1 MQFKEVQIMV
11 EICSRMGVEHVIL
24 SPGSRSAPLTVGF
37 ARHLE
42 IMTHV
47 IPDERSAGY
56 IGMGIAQNTGKPVVL
71 VCTSGTAAVNYAPAI
86 VEAYYQHIPLI
97 VMTAD
102 RPSEWIDQG
111 DGQTIHQENLYG
123 KHVKTFV
130 NMPASSLTAADREM
144 IKSNL
149 VDAIRLAK
157 SPLPGPVH
165 INVPFREPFYH
176 ELSDENK
183 IPDPV
188 NIDISENKESK
199 SLRIDFSQLAKSNI
213 LIIAGQNTRNEQLLE
228 ILNKIS
234 QKSHI
239 PVITE
244 CHSNLHEIE
253 ESIKHH
259 DLILAGFR
267 KYEYPELKPDV
278 LITFGDAIISKALK
292 TVVRRWKIRHH
303 WHIQE
308 AGPAPDVFQS
318 ISDTIHCSPEDFFRL
333 LDQNI
338 SAGASGYAAKWQLAE
353 KKVLERIH
361 KIKQSG
367 LAEFTLTQSL
377 LNHLPDYSVLHIGNS
392 MPVRWANMAGIKGHI
407 TVYSNRGTSGID
419 GVMSTAVGHAMVDDR
434 IHTVIIGDMSFFYD
448 RNAFWHNEVP
458 ANMRII
464 LMNNHGGGIFRFI
477 DGPATLPECD
487 EYFVTEQ
494 RLTAENLAKDY
505 HLEYSTAMTIHEF
518 ENRLKT
524 FFEPAPVSKILEV
537 ETNND
542 SSMYVFKHLIKG
554 EG

>member
-1 MQFKEVQIMV
+1 MQFKEVQMMT

-37 ARHLE
+37 ARHPE
-42 IMTHV
+42 IITHV

-102 RPSEWIDQG
+102 RPPEWIDKG

-123 KHVKTFV
+123 EHVKTFV
-130 NMPASSLTAADREM
+130 NMSASSHTAADREM
-144 IKSNL
+144 VRSNL

-176 ELSDENK
+176 ELLGENQK
-183 IPDPV
+183 PDSI
-188 NIDISENKESK
+188 NIDNRENKETK
-199 SLRIDFSQLAKSNI
+199 LPQIDFGILAQSNI
-213 LIIAGQNTRNEQLLE
+213 LIIAGQNTRNEKSLE
-228 ILNKIS
+228 ILNKLS

-259 DLILAGFR
+259 DLILSGFR
-267 KYEYPELKPDV
+267 EHEYPELKPAV

-292 TVVRRWKIRHH
+292 TVVRRWKIRDH

-318 ISDTIHCSPEDFFRL
+318 ISGTIHCSPEDFFRL

-338 SAGASGYAAKWQLAE
+338 SAGASDYAARWQLAE
-353 KKVLERIH
+353 KKALERIY

-377 LNHLPDYSVLHIGNS
+377 LNYLPDNSVLHIGNS

-419 GVMSTAVGHAMVDDR
+419 GVMSTAVGHALVDDR

-448 RNAFWHNEVP
+448 RNAFWHNEIP
-458 ANMRII
+458 GNMRII

-477 DGPATLPECD
+477 DGPSNLPECD

-494 RLTAENLAKDY
+494 PLTAENLAKDY
-505 HLEYSTAMTIHEF
+505 HLEYSTATTIHEF
-518 ENRLKT
+518 ENRLKK

-537 ETNND
+537 ETND
-542 SSMYVFKHLIKG
+542 ESSMYVFKHLTKG
-554 EG
+554 